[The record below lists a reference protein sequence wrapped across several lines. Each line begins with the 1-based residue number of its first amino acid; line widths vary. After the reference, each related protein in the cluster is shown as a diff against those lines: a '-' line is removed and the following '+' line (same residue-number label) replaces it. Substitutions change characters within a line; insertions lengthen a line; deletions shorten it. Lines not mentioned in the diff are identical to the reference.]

1 MIRVRVEAVR
11 SINSVVAENI
21 NDTAIRIERKYDAGA
36 NDFCL
41 QYHNILKGKKEVNKM
56 VEFDAIKQ
64 SLANYAQPL
73 LEMGD
78 SL

>member
-1 MIRVRVEAVR
+1 MTRVHAAVGR
-11 SINSVVAENI
+11 NINSAAEENI
-21 NDTAIRIERKYDAGA
+21 NEGVS
-36 NDFCL
+36 F
-41 QYHNILKGKKEVNKM
+41 GKKEVRKM

>member
-21 NDTAIRIERKYDAGA
+21 NDTAIRIEREYDVGA

-41 QYHNILKGKKEVNKM
+41 QHHNILKGKKEVKKM

>member
-1 MIRVRVEAVR
+1 MIRVLAEAVR

-21 NDTAIRIERKYDAGA
+21 NDTAIRIEREYDVGA

-41 QYHNILKGKKEVNKM
+41 QHHNILKGKKEVNKM

>member
-21 NDTAIRIERKYDAGA
+21 NDTAT

-41 QYHNILKGKKEVNKM
+41 QHHNILKGKKEVSKM

>member
-1 MIRVRVEAVR
+1 MIHALAEVEESISSAV
-11 SINSVVAENI
+11 EGKYNI
-21 NDTAIRIERKYDAGA
+21 
-36 NDFCL
+36 
-41 QYHNILKGKKEVNKM
+41 KKEVNTM

-64 SLANYAQPL
+64 SLSNYGQPL